1 MIVSLDVAGSGS
13 VTQDLFI
20 FSEYTVCEVSIESS
34 CRSTEAFVVDCVAAL
49 PSCES
54 SFLSL
59 WPSPPALSCFSK
71 VLYRLSEATKRSHG
85 FTH

>member
-1 MIVSLDVAGSGS
+1 MIASLDVAGSGS
-13 VTQDLFI
+13 VTQDLFS
-20 FSEYTVCEVSIESS
+20 FSEYTACEVSIESS
-34 CRSTEAFVVDCVAAL
+34 SRSTEVFVVDCVAAL

-59 WPSPPALSCFSK
+59 WPSPPALSCSRK

-85 FTH
+85 FAR